1 MGKTIAI
8 VIATIAE
15 IGASELEGIK
25 ARVPNI
31 AVIIK
36 SAAMMEF
43 RRIFL
48 S

>member
-1 MGKTIAI
+1 MGRAIEI

-15 IGASELEGIK
+15 INAIELEGIK